1 MLITSLPNSPDLT
14 LPEIEISLDRHTLL
28 KRRWRATAADGTDLA
43 LDLEE
48 PVSHDATVAVTD
60 SARYVVKQ
68 RPEAVLIIPLP
79 ESTDD
84 AARLGWF
91 FGNQHLPVEVRPD
104 CLLVEDLPTLAEAI
118 HRNHISHRRGNEIFQ
133 ADPHSRSAGHGH
145 GHDHGHAHSH
155 DEHVHSHGG
164 HEHSHGDHEH

>member
-1 MLITSLPNSPDLT
+1 MLITSLPHDIDES
-14 LPEIEISLDRHTLL
+14 LPEIAIELDRHTLL

-43 LDLEE
+43 LDLDE
-48 PVSHDATVAVTD
+48 PVSHDTTIAVTETT
-60 SARYVVKQ
+60 RYVVKQ

-104 CLLVEDLPTLAEAI
+104 CLLVEDLPTLADAI
-118 HRNHISHRRGNEIFQ
+118 HRNHIQHRHGNEIFQ

-145 GHDHGHAHSH
+145 GHDHEHA
-155 DEHVHSHGG
+155 
-164 HEHSHGDHEH
+164 HSHGDHEH

>member
-1 MLITSLPNSPDLT
+1 MLITA
-14 LPEIEISLDRHTLL
+14 LPENVADHLTEIPIDLDRHTLL
-28 KRRWRATAADGTDLA
+28 KRRWRATASDGTDLA

-48 PVSHDATVAVTD
+48 PVSHGTTIAVTD
-60 SARYVVKQ
+60 TARYVVKQ

-91 FGNQHLPVEVRPD
+91 FGNQHLPVEVRHD
-104 CLLVEDLPTLAEAI
+104 CILVEDLPTLADAI
-118 HRNHISHRRGNEIFQ
+118 HRNHIHHRHGNEIFQ

-145 GHDHGHAHSH
+145 GHAPTPGHAHPP
-155 DEHVHSHGG
+155 GG
-164 HEHSHGDHEH
+164 HAHTPGDPGHTPEH